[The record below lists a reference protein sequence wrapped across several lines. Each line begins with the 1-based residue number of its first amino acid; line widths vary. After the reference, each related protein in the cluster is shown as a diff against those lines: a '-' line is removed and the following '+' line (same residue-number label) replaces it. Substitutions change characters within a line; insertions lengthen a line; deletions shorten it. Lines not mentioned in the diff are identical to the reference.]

1 MGNVFIILFGGKQ
14 ATLTLFLSAYT
25 HYHPSKQTV
34 PAAASRWDTS
44 SFACHVL
51 MHRPRKPRV
60 SDATQEIHAKIVA
73 KPSGSRA
80 SLPKK
85 PAATNTTK
93 MSSTLDHMPVPHLK
107 PLRSHSLR
115 PFPRT
120 PNNYIVP

>member
-1 MGNVFIILFGGKQ
+1 MLTPRSTRGFMLHTFPSVL
-14 ATLTLFLSAYT
+14 TLTITPPNKLSL
-25 HYHPSKQTV
+25 QQLG
-34 PAAASRWDTS
+34 WDTS

-115 PFPRT
+115 PSPVRPT
-120 PNNYIVP
+120 TI

>member
-1 MGNVFIILFGGKQ
+1 MLKIATGATISTEACRPNTGCTVFGLH
-14 ATLTLFLSAYT
+14 L
-25 HYHPSKQTV
+25 V
-34 PAAASRWDTS
+34 S
-44 SFACHVL
+44 STPRL

-115 PFPRT
+115 PSPVRPT
-120 PNNYIVP
+120 TI

>member
-1 MGNVFIILFGGKQ
+1 MWNPIL
-14 ATLTLFLSAYT
+14 TSAYT

-60 SDATQEIHAKIVA
+60 SDATHDIHAKIVA

-80 SLPKK
+80 SPKK
-85 PAATNTTK
+85 PGAATNTTK
-93 MSSTLDHMPVPHLK
+93 MSSTLDHMPVPPQAAALSS
-107 PLRSHSLR
+107 PLLAAL
-115 PFPRT
+115 P
-120 PNNYIVP
+120 